1 MPYSVELLDT
11 VAECDAVLSKFELE
25 KEDLEFR
32 KTQVARLKKSYKINS
47 TEIAAELIAVNA
59 EITSLTAMV
68 ATLPE
73 GERKEKAIT
82 ELERA
87 KLNKRVLTTRQQ
99 GFGSVALLERELELN
114 MAESQLAN
122 VTAAITEVAAR
133 KAAL

>member
-114 MAESQLAN
+114 MAESPLAN